1 MMRCGAASMTGV
13 PIHSAIV
20 ISKLKTFLRALS
32 MLTPLASDPRA
43 LMLMV
48 IRTAMGRFCDCL
60 SV

>member
-1 MMRCGAASMTGV
+1 MTGV

-20 ISKLKTFLRALS
+20 ISKLNTFLSALS

-43 LMLMV
+43 LMLIV